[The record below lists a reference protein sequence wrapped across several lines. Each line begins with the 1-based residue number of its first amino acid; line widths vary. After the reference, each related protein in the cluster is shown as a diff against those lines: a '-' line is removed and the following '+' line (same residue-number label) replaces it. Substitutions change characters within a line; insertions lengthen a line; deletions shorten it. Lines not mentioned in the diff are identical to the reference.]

1 VTPNSIS
8 NEKRGGLRPTP
19 FTREDPVTLIIVWN
33 PPDDNLPTYMS
44 QANFI
49 FLEYLYRVRNKCQLT
64 AELLNKIKLAI
75 IMKAL

>member
-1 VTPNSIS
+1 
-8 NEKRGGLRPTP
+8 
-19 FTREDPVTLIIVWN
+19 
-33 PPDDNLPTYMS
+33 MS